1 MVMVD
6 HVKTD
11 LKCLDEYDSLLSHCM
26 HKFMLSATY
35 PNCEGACL
43 YYDTNLGEFIRS
55 GKVSGHG
62 FEKRHDEHKA
72 KSNMANASSN
82 FYFLYPSQ
90 HLQLKDTRQRK
101 GTFEILEMYIAAG
114 FDPTSD
120 AAVTVSKN
128 CHNGGILVM
137 DNDDINRIKSSMP
150 RIPVELHKFHTY
162 LAYLMEFGYD
172 LAIRPS
178 VNVSENPGFETIAG
192 LFESS

>member
-11 LKCLDEYDSLLSHCM
+11 LKCLDKYDSLLSHCT

-35 PNCEGACL
+35 PNHEGAHL

-55 GKVSGHG
+55 GKVSGRG

-72 KSNMANASSN
+72 KSKMSNASSN

-90 HLQLKDTRQRK
+90 HLQLKDTRRRR

-128 CHNGGILVM
+128 CHDGGILVM
-137 DNDDINRIKSSMP
+137 DNDDINCIKSSMP
-150 RIPVELHKFHTY
+150 QIPVELHKFHIPCIPD
-162 LAYLMEFGYD
+162 G
-172 LAIRPS
+172 IW
-178 VNVSENPGFETIAG
+178 I
-192 LFESS
+192 